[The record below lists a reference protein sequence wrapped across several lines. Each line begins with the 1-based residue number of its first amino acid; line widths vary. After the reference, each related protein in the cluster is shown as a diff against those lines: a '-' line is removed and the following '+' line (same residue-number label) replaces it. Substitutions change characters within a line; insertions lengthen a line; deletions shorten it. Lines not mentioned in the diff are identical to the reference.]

1 MTIEQCYQMIGGSY
15 EETLGRI
22 PGREMLCK
30 FLGAFL
36 QDPSFSQ
43 LCAAMDSGDPEA
55 AFLAAH
61 TLKGVCGNLG
71 LGGLQRSA
79 GELTEVLLRI
89 KTAPSCRPTQKLPAP
104 FVHNRPFAGNA
115 MVTIPNRESKHLQ
128 KGDRNDVL

>member
-22 PGREMLCK
+22 PGRETLCK

-43 LCAAMDSGDPEA
+43 LCAAVDSGDPEA

-79 GELTEVLLRI
+79 GELTEVLRRRARPIPAEARPLLEAVERDYER
-89 KTAPSCRPTQKLPAP
+89 TAAAIGTFLEER
-104 FVHNRPFAGNA
+104 
-115 MVTIPNRESKHLQ
+115 
-128 KGDRNDVL
+128 